1 MSIFTSGGCHD
12 NLCAERVRRLAYQ
25 RCSNGIEEVAG
36 ALLARTRI
44 VVAVNTGRYRAH
56 TRLLLG
62 PSRSVLCVHHE
73 TSCWPPS
80 MSYVPPVSAVLLM
93 MWTASAATSP
103 GPTTRRMGSVARSSS
118 RRLSRSPPRID
129 AERGV
134 STKPAAIRLTRI
146 GASSSARLAISVGN
160 ATVTVE
166 AIPRPARRRRA
177 LVLPMNIK
185 EPGGRPCRQRHVRPR
200 SRARGARWGRV
211 ALLLSAFRG
220 EIRSEERRR

>member
-1 MSIFTSGGCHD
+1 MAMARSGRSMLMSIFTSGGCHD

-80 MSYVPPVSAVLLM
+80 MSYVPPVSA
-93 MWTASAATSP
+93 
-103 GPTTRRMGSVARSSS
+103 
-118 RRLSRSPPRID
+118 
-129 AERGV
+129 
-134 STKPAAIRLTRI
+134 
-146 GASSSARLAISVGN
+146 
-160 ATVTVE
+160 
-166 AIPRPARRRRA
+166 
-177 LVLPMNIK
+177 
-185 EPGGRPCRQRHVRPR
+185 
-200 SRARGARWGRV
+200 
-211 ALLLSAFRG
+211 
-220 EIRSEERRR
+220 